1 MTKRKV
7 HAASIRAALVRISKE
22 LKASPVTRDK
32 HRRAKQTMLLPA
44 AEFVDAAIDAM
55 NEPGTDPTVASQ
67 QCRRAIELL
76 REHDDLAKVFA
87 DLDDVIEYRADYV
100 P

>member
-7 HAASIRAALVRISKE
+7 RAASIRAALVRISKQ

-32 HRRAKQTMLLPA
+32 HRREKHTVALPG

-55 NEPGTDPTVASQ
+55 DEPGTNPTVASQ
-67 QCRRAIELL
+67 QCRRAMELL
-76 REHDDLAKVFA
+76 REHPELARVFA
-87 DLDDVIEYRADYV
+87 DLDDVIEDRADYL